1 MDDST
6 LKPQAYA
13 SKDKATYDYNVAYL
27 ASIILF
33 NNLHDNSEAT
43 DTDTFGDSS
52 DIAFTDLS
60 IFDSSEVS
68 NTDSMF
74 SISSD
79 IASTDLSIFDSP
91 SEVSNADSIFN
102 DSSDITSTDSSI
114 FDSSDASSIMDS
126 SVFIDCSI

>member
-13 SKDKATYDYNVAYL
+13 SKDKATYDDNVADL

-33 NNLHDNSEAT
+33 YLRDSSEAT
-43 DTDTFGDSS
+43 DTDPFDDSS
-52 DIAFTDLS
+52 NTTSMDLAN
-60 IFDSSEVS
+60 FDFSEVS
-68 NTDSMF
+68 NTDSIF
-74 SISSD
+74 S
-79 IASTDLSIFDSP
+79 
-91 SEVSNADSIFN
+91 

-114 FDSSDASSIMDS
+114 FDSSDVSSIMDS

>member
-52 DIAFTDLS
+52 DIASTDLS

-74 SISSD
+74 SDSSD
-79 IASTDLSIFDSP
+79 ITSSDLSIFDS
-91 SEVSNADSIFN
+91 
-102 DSSDITSTDSSI
+102 
-114 FDSSDASSIMDS
+114 SSDASSITDS
-126 SVFIDCSI
+126 SVSLDCSIYLLHNIFLIRRIRLFCRTQVMAH

>member
-13 SKDKATYDYNVAYL
+13 SKDKATYDDNVADL

-33 NNLHDNSEAT
+33 YLRDNSEAT
-43 DTDTFGDSS
+43 DTDPFGVSS
-52 DIAFTDLS
+52 DITSTDLS

-68 NTDSMF
+68 
-74 SISSD
+74 SI
-79 IASTDLSIFDSP
+79 I
-91 SEVSNADSIFN
+91 
-102 DSSDITSTDSSI
+102 
-114 FDSSDASSIMDS
+114 DS

>member
-13 SKDKATYDYNVAYL
+13 SKDKATYDDNVAYL

-43 DTDTFGDSS
+43 DTDP
-52 DIAFTDLS
+52 
-60 IFDSSEVS
+60 
-68 NTDSMF
+68 F
-74 SISSD
+74 S
-79 IASTDLSIFDSP
+79 
-91 SEVSNADSIFN
+91 

-114 FDSSDASSIMDS
+114 FDSSDASSIIDS

>member
-13 SKDKATYDYNVAYL
+13 SKDKATYDDNVDDL

-52 DIAFTDLS
+52 NTTSIDLAN
-60 IFDSSEVS
+60 FDSSEVS
-68 NTDSMF
+68 NT
-74 SISSD
+74 
-79 IASTDLSIFDSP
+79 
-91 SEVSNADSIFN
+91 DSIFN
-102 DSSDITSTDSSI
+102 DSSDITSTDLSI
-114 FDSSDASSIMDS
+114 FDSSSDASSITDS
-126 SVFIDCSI
+126 FVFIDCSI

>member
-13 SKDKATYDYNVAYL
+13 SKDKATYDDNVADL

-43 DTDTFGDSS
+43 DTDPFGVSS
-52 DIAFTDLS
+52 DITSTDLS

-68 NTDSMF
+68 
-74 SISSD
+74 SI
-79 IASTDLSIFDSP
+79 I
-91 SEVSNADSIFN
+91 
-102 DSSDITSTDSSI
+102 
-114 FDSSDASSIMDS
+114 DS

>member
-13 SKDKATYDYNVAYL
+13 SKDKATYDDNVADL

-33 NNLHDNSEAT
+33 YLRDNSEAT
-43 DTDTFGDSS
+43 DTDPFGDSS
-52 DIAFTDLS
+52 NTTSIDLAN
-60 IFDSSEVS
+60 FDSSEVS

-74 SISSD
+74 SNSSD
-79 IASTDLSIFDSP
+79 VTSIDL
-91 SEVSNADSIFN
+91 A
-102 DSSDITSTDSSI
+102 T
-114 FDSSDASSIMDS
+114 FDSSDASSITDS

>member
-1 MDDST
+1 MYDST

-13 SKDKATYDYNVAYL
+13 SKDKATYDDNVAYL

-43 DTDTFGDSS
+43 DTD
-52 DIAFTDLS
+52 
-60 IFDSSEVS
+60 
-68 NTDSMF
+68 SMF

-79 IASTDLSIFDSP
+79 IASTDLSIFDS
-91 SEVSNADSIFN
+91 SEVSNTDSIFSN
-102 DSSDITSTDSSI
+102 SSDITSTDSSI
-114 FDSSDASSIMDS
+114 FDSSSDASSIMDS

>member
-13 SKDKATYDYNVAYL
+13 SKDKATYDDNNVADL

-33 NNLHDNSEAT
+33 YLRDSSEAT
-43 DTDTFGDSS
+43 DTDPFNNDSNTTS
-52 DIAFTDLS
+52 IDLAN
-60 IFDSSEVS
+60 FDFSEVS

-74 SISSD
+74 
-79 IASTDLSIFDSP
+79 
-91 SEVSNADSIFN
+91 N
-102 DSSDITSTDSSI
+102 DSSDITCTDSSI
-114 FDSSDASSIMDS
+114 FDSSSDASSIIDS

>member
-13 SKDKATYDYNVAYL
+13 SKDKATYDDNVADL

-33 NNLHDNSEAT
+33 YISDNSEAT
-43 DTDTFGDSS
+43 DTDPFGVSS
-52 DIAFTDLS
+52 DITSTDLS

-68 NTDSMF
+68 
-74 SISSD
+74 SI
-79 IASTDLSIFDSP
+79 I
-91 SEVSNADSIFN
+91 
-102 DSSDITSTDSSI
+102 
-114 FDSSDASSIMDS
+114 DS

>member
-13 SKDKATYDYNVAYL
+13 SKDKAIYDDNVADL

-33 NNLHDNSEAT
+33 YLRDSSEAT

-52 DIAFTDLS
+52 NTTSIDLAN
-60 IFDSSEVS
+60 FDSSEVS
-68 NTDSMF
+68 NTDSIF
-74 SISSD
+74 NDSSNTT
-79 IASTDLSIFDSP
+79 STDLSIFDS
-91 SEVSNADSIFN
+91 
-102 DSSDITSTDSSI
+102 
-114 FDSSDASSIMDS
+114 SSDASSITDS